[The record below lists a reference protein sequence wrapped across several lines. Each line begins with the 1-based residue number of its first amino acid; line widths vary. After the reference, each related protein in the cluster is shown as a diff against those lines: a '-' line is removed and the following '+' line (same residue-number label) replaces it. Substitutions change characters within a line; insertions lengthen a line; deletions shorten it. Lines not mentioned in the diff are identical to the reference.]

1 MAATR
6 LRGRLLG
13 PDGFV
18 AGEIL
23 FDRTLIAVGES
34 ALTPEERDTI
44 IVPGFIDVHVHG
56 GDGADTMDGP
66 DGVRRLAR
74 FHLRHGTTTLLPTT
88 ITHPWPRVLAA
99 LEGVRSVAAEGDPS
113 LPDLPGAH
121 LEGPFISPERLGA
134 QPPHARQPNPELIES
149 LLALGIVRIAT
160 LAPEIGGAIAAA
172 RSLAAAG
179 VRVSVGHSR
188 ADHEQVA
195 ALLRAVRE
203 VGGTVGFTHLFN
215 AMGGMQGRA
224 PAVVGTAL
232 ADGEGFAELILD
244 GHHVHPVA
252 FRAAL
257 AAKPER
263 LLLITDA
270 MRAAGLPDGD
280 SELGGQ
286 PVRVQGGAAR
296 LPDGTLAGS
305 VLTLDRALGNAVAAG
320 VPLERAARLLSE
332 VPARYLGL
340 SDRGRLEIGTR
351 ADLVVLDEA
360 LRLRA
365 VYCAGRRA
373 PPLDERA
380 N

>member
-232 ADGEGFAELILD
+232 ADSEGFAELILD
-244 GHHVHPVA
+244 GHHVHPVS

-351 ADLVVLDEA
+351 ADLVVLDGA

-373 PPLDERA
+373 PGLDERA